1 MNLYAEVNKEESK
14 FSLETRNVFLSIVKK
29 EAGAHWPRLTKESG
43 KLNYV
48 MIDWAHYVDEDEE
61 DEQAKGPNRENMQGN
76 II

>member
-1 MNLYAEVNKEESK
+1 M
-14 FSLETRNVFLSIVKK
+14 FLSIVKK
-29 EAGAHWPRLTKESG
+29 VSGPHWPRLTKESG

-61 DEQAKGPNRENMQGN
+61 DEQAEKGPNRENMQGR